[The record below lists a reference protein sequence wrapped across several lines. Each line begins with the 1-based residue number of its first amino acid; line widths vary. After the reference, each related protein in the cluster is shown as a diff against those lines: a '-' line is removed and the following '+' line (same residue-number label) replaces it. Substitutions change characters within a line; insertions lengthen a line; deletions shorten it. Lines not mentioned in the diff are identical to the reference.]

1 MWGMPQIAAT
11 ESKGFYLMTFL
22 LVLRTRMVKSR
33 NLFSFLF
40 IYVLCDGVPGLVTL
54 NKGWTD
60 RCVCLH
66 HTSLKRQSHAS
77 LEDTD

>member
-1 MWGMPQIAAT
+1 
-11 ESKGFYLMTFL
+11 
-22 LVLRTRMVKSR
+22 MVKSR

-54 NKGWTD
+54 NKGGTD